1 MHKSSTIRFVL
12 FCVAVLVLFTGSSHG
27 APAPSPAPAESNKL
41 SASDIASLTNSTGL
55 ADIIANGGDFT
66 VYNQTTNSNGTEKQL
81 YVIKAVVYEVGIL
94 TETDDNSTESNES

>member
-1 MHKSSTIRFVL
+1 MHKSSTIHYLSFGV
-12 FCVAVLVLFTGSSHG
+12 VAVLLSSSHG
-27 APAPSPAPAESNKL
+27 APTPESNKL
-41 SASDIASLTNSTGL
+41 SASDIATLTNSTGL

-94 TETDDNSTESNES
+94 TEIDDNSTESNES